1 MIDVDKTIIS
11 QYAHSPVLLE
21 MIHRLNDCICPRE
34 QLQTFYHMIWNVETA
49 KGYGLDVWGRIVGIS
64 RDFKVTPKNKHLG
77 FADGFLNFDN
87 GIWSVGDG
95 TTDVYTLADDA
106 YRKLIMIKAMKN
118 IMYAT
123 AYNINRLLISLFSG
137 RGRAYF
143 LKIGT
148 MKARYV
154 FEFNLTPTERAI
166 IFQSDILPRPSGV
179 LVDFFEPKAGQY
191 FGFKE
196 ANLTPFDSGVFY
208 LE

>member
-1 MIDVDKTIIS
+1 MKNIEKTIIS
-11 QYAHSPVLLE
+11 QYAHSPVILDL
-21 MIHRLNDCICPRE
+21 IHHFNACICP
-34 QLQTFYHMIWNVETA
+34 QDKLQEFYHAVWNINTA
-49 KGYGLDVWGRIVGIS
+49 QDYGLDVWGRIVGVD
-64 RDFKVTPKNKHLG
+64 RDFKVTPKDHYLG
-77 FADGFLNFDN
+77 FSDGFLAFND

-95 TTDVYTLADDA
+95 ATAVYTLNDDA

-118 IMYAT
+118 IIYAT
-123 AYNINRLLISLFSG
+123 AYNINRLLIAMFG
-137 RGRAYF
+137 DRGRVYF

-154 FEFNLTPTERAI
+154 FQFNLTPTERTI

-196 ANLTPFDSGVFY
+196 ANLTPFNNGVFY